1 MHFKFRKNL
10 RIINELITCIHKL
23 GAKDINF
30 NLNENEKETFFTI
43 WGEVNFI
50 EESHLENI
58 VNLLSTKRQ
67 HEIEEYYWNLPSDY
81 DSESQLSIVG
91 MMIDFAEVIYD
102 NNILTIK
109 LSRMDE

>member
-1 MHFKFRKNL
+1 MSSATTFSKNL
-10 RIINELITCIHKL
+10 ECIPVAPTL
-23 GAKDINF
+23 PI
-30 NLNENEKETFFTI
+30 
-43 WGEVNFI
+43 
-50 EESHLENI
+50 SS
-58 VNLLSTKRQ
+58 LSTKRQ

-109 LSRMDE
+109 LSRIDK